1 MLTVA
6 DHASGVPSEVDND
19 DDDDDEEEHDDEYAM
34 MSTGIQWSV

>member
-6 DHASGVPSEVDND
+6 DHASGVPSEMDNE
-19 DDDDDEEEHDDEYAM
+19 DDDEEEHDDEYAM

>member
-6 DHASGVPSEVDND
+6 DHASGVPSEVDN
-19 DDDDDEEEHDDEYAM
+19 DDDDEEEHDDEYAM